1 MATIIEDINTS
12 YDNLLG
18 VIGTPT
24 SGTVIGDITK
34 AKDGININSVETS
47 LSTLKNDV
55 MDKITKLTYL
65 SDSSSDGS
73 GDSSDGSGDS
83 SEIYEIGDTGP
94 AGGYIFYKADSVQT
108 STYKDSNGNDV
119 TYTWQYLEAAPEDV
133 STSTVVFGYYRPSE
147 TNTTVQSNLD
157 TSITASD
164 HSTYNGNATV
174 GQGRLNTSL
183 LVNAMVSAAYSSESG
198 TNTTDQYAAKLCAD
212 YSYGGYDD
220 WFLPSIEELRYMY
233 ENLYSKSIGTWSDY
247 YWSSTEYSGSYSRLY
262 VFVSGYINRNAYRN
276 LTYYVRAI
284 RAF

>member
-47 LSTLKNDV
+47 LSTLKDDV
-55 MDKITKLTYL
+55 MDKIKKKTPYT
-65 SDSSSDGS
+65 
-73 GDSSDGSGDS
+73 GD
-83 SEIYEIGDTGP
+83 IGDIGP
-94 AGGYIFYKADSVQT
+94 AGGYIFYKADTVQT

-133 STSTVVFGYYRPSE
+133 STSAVIFGYYRPSG
-147 TNTTVQSNLD
+147 TDITIQSNLD
-157 TSITASD
+157 TSITIDD
-164 HSTYNGNATV
+164 HSTYNGNAAV

-183 LVNAMVSAAYSSESG
+183 LVNAMGSSAYSSDSG
-198 TNTTDQYAAKLCAD
+198 TATTASYAAKACDD
-212 YSYGGYDD
+212 YTYGGYND
-220 WFLPSIEELRYMY
+220 WFLPSIEELRYIY
-233 ENLYSKSIGTWSDY
+233 ENLKSKSIGTWWHY
-247 YWSSTEYSGSYSRLY
+247 YWSSTEYSGSYSWSYFLNDDE
-262 VFVSGYINRNAYRN
+262 ILN
-276 LTYYVRAI
+276 LDRYYGSHVRAI